1 MLFSYL
7 ISRFHKQTAYL
18 EGSRV
23 VGRYTDPTALQVP
36 KVVTQVGRGV
46 TSEGTALPG
55 IAMAHAPGPVE
66 QHFGDLSRVDVQ
78 ECLLYH
84 EHDDDS
90 GRYRYKVVRAGTRR
104 RGETEFRWFGSPDL
118 PTTEAMHLYW
128 LAMDKGLIFTRMFH
142 YNGNK
147 DDEKEELRK
156 KQKSRYEPLEH
167 VGGKFISEAMRKH
180 SRKVREAKAA
190 GVQPTPFRARKA
202 VQVNR
207 GADEKADGTVV
218 GEKRRGR
225 PVGVK
230 NGEGIRARRKRDSE
244 ALEQQRNGQVMAVLT
259 SAIAKSRSGR
269 SNWPVRERASQRS
282 VPAVPSQEQDSD
294 DDEAPSD
301 SVPIAGSNELSIGSL
316 VVAKD
321 KHGGWYNAKVIAA
334 MQTAK
339 QVMTIG
345 GGVDFQ
351 QWQVH
356 FEGWHKRHDEW
367 LAFSDGRIRWRKAPP
382 PPAASPPPAGFAR
395 KRPAFDLN
403 YSSSSDD
410 DDDDDDDDDVEDDQA
425 TRDYTKDSDEEG
437 CDGAQD
443 SAAFATG
450 PRREGEEP
458 MDEDAEVAAQDES
471 SSSDEEEMPLRPA
484 RRKPPMDPVAPIPGM
499 VRTDSSSPERPS
511 VRSQASSDAA
521 GALLQVADGA
531 IAAAYPITGDEDS
544 DDEDVMVSSLATK

>member
-1 MLFSYL
+1 M
-7 ISRFHKQTAYL
+7 A
-18 EGSRV
+18 
-23 VGRYTDPTALQVP
+23 
-36 KVVTQVGRGV
+36 
-46 TSEGTALPG
+46 
-55 IAMAHAPGPVE
+55 AHAPGPVE
-66 QHFGDLSRVDVQ
+66 QHFGDLARIDVQ

-118 PTTEAMHLYW
+118 PTAEAMHLYW
-128 LAMDKGLIFTRMFH
+128 LAIDKGLIFTRMFH

-147 DDEKEELRK
+147 DDEKEELHK

-190 GVQPTPFRARKA
+190 GVQPAPFRARKA
-202 VQVNR
+202 VKVDR
-207 GADEKADGTVV
+207 GPDEKAEGTVV

-230 NGEGIRARRKRDSE
+230 NGEGIRARQKRDSE
-244 ALEQQRNGQVMAVLT
+244 ALEQQR
-259 SAIAKSRSGR
+259 
-269 SNWPVRERASQRS
+269 S
-282 VPAVPSQEQDSD
+282 VPAVPPQEEDSD
-294 DDEAPSD
+294 DDEAPPD

-321 KHGGWYNAKVIAA
+321 KHGGWYKAKVIAA

-339 QVMTIG
+339 QVMKIG

-367 LAFSDGRIRWRKAPP
+367 LAFSDGRIRWRKGPP
-382 PPAASPPPAGFAR
+382 PPAAPPPPPPARFVR

-403 YSSSSDD
+403 YSSDSE
-410 DDDDDDDDDVEDDQA
+410 DDVEDDQA

-450 PRREGEEP
+450 PRREGEQP
-458 MDEDAEVAAQDES
+458 MDEDAEVAAQGES

-484 RRKPPMDPVAPIPGM
+484 RHKAPMDPVAPIPGM

-521 GALLQVADGA
+521 VALLQVADGA
-531 IAAAYPITGDEDS
+531 VAAAYPITGDEDS